1 MSHADLILRN
11 VLIINKLGHEIAHQA
26 IVIADEKIIWIGE
39 DELIPQQDIQT
50 LSVVIEDCADQLV
63 TPGLIDCHTHLVYA
77 GDRADEYKRR
87 LLGESYV
94 DIASS
99 GGGILSTVE
108 KTRSASESLLF
119 EQSLPRVL
127 AMRAEGVT
135 TVEIKSGYGL
145 DCESEQKMLR
155 VARSLG
161 QASGLRVKTTFL
173 GAHAVPPEF
182 KGNAQGYVNLLCD
195 TMLPTLVDAGLVDA
209 VDVFCESI
217 GFSVAQTAQIF
228 EKALKLNVPIKCH
241 ADQLTAFGATEMA
254 TSYGALS
261 CDHLEF
267 LTEAGAKA
275 MADKGCVAVLLPGAY
290 YFLREKQ
297 APSIQLLRDAGVGM
311 AIATDCNPGSS
322 PTTSILLMLSMAC
335 QFFGLSVHEALAGV
349 TYQASRALGL
359 DNTTGYLAVG
369 LAADLNCW
377 SIQDSASLCYY
388 FGHQAPHRTMIGGQ
402 WI

>member
-11 VLIINKLGHEIAHQA
+11 ALIIDKQGHEIAHQA
-26 IVIADEKIIWIGE
+26 IVIAEGKMIWIGD
-39 DELIPQQDIQT
+39 DELIPQQYLQS
-50 LSVVIEDCADQLV
+50 LSVAIEDCADQLV

-77 GDRADEYKRR
+77 GDRADEFKRR

-94 DIASS
+94 DIARS
-99 GGGILSTVE
+99 GGGILSTVQ
-108 KTRSASESLLF
+108 KTRAASESLLF
-119 EQSLPRVL
+119 EQSLPRIL

-145 DCESEQKMLR
+145 DCESEKKMLR

-182 KGNAQGYVNLLCD
+182 QGNAQAYVNLLCD
-195 TMLPTLVDAGLVDA
+195 TVLPTLVDAGLVDA

-217 GFSVAQTAQIF
+217 GFSVAQTSQIF
-228 EKALKLNVPIKCH
+228 EKALKLKIPIKCH
-241 ADQLTAFGATEMA
+241 TDQLTASGATEIA
-254 TSYGALS
+254 ASYGALS

-275 MADKGCVAVLLPGAY
+275 MADQRCVAVLLPGAY

-297 APSIQLLRDAGVGM
+297 APSINLLRDAGVGM

-335 QFFGLSVHEALAGV
+335 QFFGLSIHEALAGV

>member
-39 DELIPQQDIQT
+39 DELIPQQYIQS

-94 DIASS
+94 DIARS

-369 LAADLNCW
+369 LAADLNCCCNG
-377 SIQDSASLCYY
+377 LP
-388 FGHQAPHRTMIGGQ
+388 F
-402 WI
+402 